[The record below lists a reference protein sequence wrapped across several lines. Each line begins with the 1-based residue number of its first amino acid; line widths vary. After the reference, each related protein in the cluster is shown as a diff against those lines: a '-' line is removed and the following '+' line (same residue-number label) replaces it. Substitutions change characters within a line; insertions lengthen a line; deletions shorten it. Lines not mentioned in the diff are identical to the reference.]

1 MNARIRGAAVI
12 VHDDRIALAYHQ
24 DEFRG
29 IEWWSP
35 PGGGIDEPHE
45 TILACA
51 EREAL
56 EETSLCVVADRPIY
70 AQELWNQRRNQRTL
84 ELFILC
90 RLADGVSPDQIRPD
104 NEISDARFLS
114 AVDARSELI
123 LPAVFQDV
131 VWQDLAAGFPVF
143 RYLGLVEV

>member
-1 MNARIRGAAVI
+1 MVVSPGWWHRRTAR
-12 VHDDRIALAYHQ
+12 DD
-24 DEFRG
+24 
-29 IEWWSP
+29 
-35 PGGGIDEPHE
+35 PG
-45 TILACA
+45 LRRA
-51 EREAL
+51 EAL